1 MFSALSD
8 SLSRFVSRHARLLP
22 EPFPWRDIG
31 MRYFRVFRLA
41 PVVLW
46 LFAFSAPA
54 QSQSTA
60 DDVQQLKQMV
70 FDLQRRVTALEE
82 QNRALRGAAAVPGS
96 NGTSTAADLV
106 SATAELHGDPGG
118 ADTGNADRHDAD
130 PRGADPGNPAD
141 SAGSPDPA
149 TVPVQAA
156 SAAAPAPASLLP
168 GTLPGGATLNYTFD
182 GYYEY
187 NFNQPVGRVND
198 LRAYDV
204 LSNTFSINQT
214 DFIFDLDPDLSVQ
227 RRYGFR
233 LDLQFGQATETLQGN
248 PANEPRP
255 EIYRN
260 IFQAYGS
267 YIVPVGHGID
277 VDFGKWASSLGIEG
291 NYTKDQ
297 MNYTRAFYFSFLP
310 FYHAGVRT
318 SYKVNDKLAVNYWI
332 DNGTNQ
338 SEPTNGYKDELF
350 GYVLQPTKSL
360 NWTMNY
366 YIGQEHPNTVAA
378 TNCTV
383 PVQPGLCVAP
393 ISPAPNGK
401 LNIFDSYATWQVLPK
416 LTLAGEGDYVIERE
430 WANAAPGESSAPSHV
445 DGGVAYVQ
453 YQLTPRGA
461 LAARGEYLSDRGGLF
476 SNVTQALKETT
487 GTYKYTLGEGF
498 DAFLEYRRDW
508 SNQLYFV
515 TSNPAAPS
523 SHQDTATLGLVWW
536 YGGKQGSW

>member
-1 MFSALSD
+1 
-8 SLSRFVSRHARLLP
+8 
-22 EPFPWRDIG
+22 
-31 MRYFRVFRLA
+31 MRYFRVVWFI
-41 PVVLW
+41 PVIVSLC
-46 LFAFSAPA
+46 AGPGSAQA
-54 QSQSTA
+54 QSSA
-60 DDVQQLKQMV
+60 DEVDELKQLV
-70 FDLQRRVTALEE
+70 FDLQRRVSALEQ
-82 QNRALRGAAAVPGS
+82 QNKQLQTASVVSEETAEHE
-96 NGTSTAADLV
+96 TAALV
-106 SATAELHGDPGG
+106 SATAAL
-118 ADTGNADRHDAD
+118 RFAD
-130 PRGADPGNPAD
+130 P
-141 SAGSPDPA
+141 SPRS
-149 TVPVQAA
+149 VQAA
-156 SAAAPAPASLLP
+156 AASPGPALGPAAALLP

-204 LSNTFSINQT
+204 LSNTFSINQA
-214 DFIFDLDPDLSVQ
+214 DFIFDLEPDLSAH
-227 RRYGFR
+227 RHYGFR

-255 EIYRN
+255 DIYRN

-267 YIVPVGHGID
+267 YIVPVGRGLE
-277 VDFGKWASSLGIEG
+277 VDFGKWASSFGIEN

-297 MNYTRAFYFSFLP
+297 ANYTRSFYFYFLP

-318 SYKVNDKLAVNYWI
+318 SYKFNDRFAVNYWI
-332 DNGTNQ
+332 VNGTNQ

-350 GYVLQPTKSL
+350 GYVLQPAKTVS
-360 NWTMNY
+360 WTFNY
-366 YIGQEHPNTVAA
+366 YNGQEHPNTVSA

-383 PVQPGLCVAP
+383 PVQPGLCESP
-393 ISPAPNGK
+393 IIPAPDGK
-401 LNIFDSYATWQVLPK
+401 IHIFDSYATWQALPK

-445 DGGVAYVQ
+445 DGGAAYVQ
-453 YQLTPRGA
+453 YQLTPHIA
-461 LAARGEYLSDRGGLF
+461 LASRAEYLSDRGGLF

-487 GTYKYTLGEGF
+487 GTYKYSFGDGF

-508 SNQLYFV
+508 SNRPYFV

-536 YGGKQGSW
+536 YGGKQGAW